1 MKKFTTI
8 FVIMIF
14 ALVLVLNSCGNKTL
28 FDTTY
33 KFNYAIVEFPGG
45 KVEKINIKNWT
56 DYEDGEQIQ
65 ITASDGNTY
74 LVHAANCVLV
84 AED

>member
-1 MKKFTTI
+1 MKKFTVI
-8 FVIMIF
+8 FVIMVL
-14 ALVLVLNSCGNKTL
+14 ALVLILSSCGNKAL

-33 KFNYAIVEFPGG
+33 AFDYALVEFPGG

-65 ITASDGNTY
+65 ITASDGTTY
-74 LVHAANCVLV
+74 LVNSVNCVLV

>member
-1 MKKFTTI
+1 MKKFTAI
-8 FVIMIF
+8 FVIMVL
-14 ALVLVLNSCGNKTL
+14 ALVLMFNSCGNKAL

-45 KVEKINIKNWT
+45 NVEKINIKNWT

-65 ITASDGNTY
+65 ITASDGTTY

>member
-1 MKKFTTI
+1 MKKFTVI

-14 ALVLVLNSCGNKTL
+14 TLVLILSSCGNKAL

-45 KVEKINIKNWT
+45 NVEKINIKNWT

>member
-1 MKKFTTI
+1 MKKIILMIVIIVVVLTT
-8 FVIMIF
+8 MLS
-14 ALVLVLNSCGNKTL
+14 ACGNKAL

-33 KFNYAIVEFPGG
+33 KFDYAIVEFPGG
-45 KVEKINIKNWT
+45 SVEKIKIKNWR

-65 ITASDGNTY
+65 IVATDGTAY
-74 LVHAANCVLV
+74 LVNSVNCVLV

>member
-8 FVIMIF
+8 FIIMIF
-14 ALVLVLNSCGNKTL
+14 TLVLVLSSCGNKAL

-45 KVEKINIKNWT
+45 NVEKINIKNWT

>member
-1 MKKFTTI
+1 MKKIILMVVITVIALTT
-8 FVIMIF
+8 MLS
-14 ALVLVLNSCGNKTL
+14 ACGNKAL

-45 KVEKINIKNWT
+45 NVEKINIKNWT

-65 ITASDGNTY
+65 ITASDENTY

>member
-1 MKKFTTI
+1 MKKFTAI
-8 FVIMIF
+8 FVIM
-14 ALVLVLNSCGNKTL
+14 ALTLVLVLSSCGNKAL

-45 KVEKINIKNWT
+45 NVEKINIKNWT

>member
-1 MKKFTTI
+1 MKKFIIT
-8 FVIMIF
+8 FVVMAT
-14 ALVLVLNSCGNKTL
+14 ALVLVLSSCGNKAL

-74 LVHAANCVLV
+74 LIHAANCVLV